1 MFNKLCC
8 DIPFPFFLE
17 LYSKSYFE
25 AGRRLK
31 VRSILDVCE
40 ELEAKPDAKIALLGN
55 FYSFATS
62 NALVVV

>member
-40 ELEAKPDAKIALLGN
+40 ELEAKPDAKRALLGN
-55 FYSFATS
+55 FT
-62 NALVVV
+62 ALLLQALLW

>member
-40 ELEAKPDAKIALLGN
+40 ELEAKPDAKRAL
-55 FYSFATS
+55 
-62 NALVVV
+62 

>member
-17 LYSKSYFE
+17 LYIKSYFE

-40 ELEAKPDAKIALLGN
+40 ELEAKPDAKRALLYNSSISGI
-55 FYSFATS
+55 SS
-62 NALVVV
+62 

>member
-31 VRSILDVCE
+31 IRSILDVCE
-40 ELEAKPDAKIALLGN
+40 ELEAKPDAKRALLYNSSISGI
-55 FYSFATS
+55 SS
-62 NALVVV
+62 